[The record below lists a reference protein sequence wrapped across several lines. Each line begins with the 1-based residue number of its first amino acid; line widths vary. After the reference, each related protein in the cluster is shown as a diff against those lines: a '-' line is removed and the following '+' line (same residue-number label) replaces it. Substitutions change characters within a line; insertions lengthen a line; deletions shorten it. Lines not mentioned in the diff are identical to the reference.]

1 MRQYRYVDVW
11 GNFFG
16 RAIHKTGKLVRE
28 SVKFSRFAETLQVSF
43 PDRYE
48 YIIKRASSVTGKA
61 P

>member
-1 MRQYRYVDVW
+1 MQQYRYADVW

-16 RAIHKTGKLVRE
+16 RAIHKTGKLVRAG
-28 SVKFSRFAETLQVSF
+28 VKFRFAETLQVSF
-43 PDRYE
+43 PGRYE